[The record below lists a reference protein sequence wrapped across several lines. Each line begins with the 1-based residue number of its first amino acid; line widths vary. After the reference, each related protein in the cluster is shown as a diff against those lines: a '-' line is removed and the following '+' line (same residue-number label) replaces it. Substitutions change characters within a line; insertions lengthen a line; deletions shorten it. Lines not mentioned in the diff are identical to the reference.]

1 MIFDRDLVTA
11 MTSVIVM
18 TKLPLQALISS
29 VGGQFV
35 AIISKGG
42 VFLGTLNDD
51 NYSGSLISSSMVA
64 ETKSGS

>member
-35 AIISKGG
+35 AIISKERG
-42 VFLGTLNDD
+42 VPGH
-51 NYSGSLISSSMVA
+51 SQR
-64 ETKSGS
+64 